1 MTQRR
6 KEWGMKSRNELDS
19 IAIEI
24 VNLLSKKDITI
35 SESSYVLEKCN
46 SIIVNSTRVQ
56 RIKD

>member
-1 MTQRR
+1 
-6 KEWGMKSRNELDS
+6 MKSRNELDS
-19 IAIEI
+19 IAIDI

-35 SESSYVLEKCN
+35 SESSYVLDKCN